1 MLNRQGRPSAPGA
14 HGVSDPAAGMGDEAA
29 RLQGDTNRSRGSAA
43 GEHPTFTGNKALAQ
57 VEPLIFETGR
67 YDTTGVDLDEPEDF
81 EPRLGG
87 LERREAIGLPGLSEP
102 ETMRHYV
109 RLSQMNYGID
119 TGLFPLGSCTMK
131 HNARLNERMARLP
144 GFSDVHPLQPASTV
158 QGALELMN
166 ELGRYLVTLTNMTS
180 VALSPKAGA
189 HGELC
194 GMMAIK
200 AAIEA
205 KGEGK
210 TRNVVLVPDSAH
222 GTNPATAA
230 LIGFVV
236 KPVPAREDGW
246 VHVEDVKERLG
257 PDVAAIML
265 TNPNTCGLFE
275 PQVVEI
281 AKAIHDAGAYFY
293 CDGANF
299 NAIVGKARPGDL
311 GVDAMHINL
320 HKTFSTPHGGGGPGA
335 GPVVLSERLAPYAP
349 VPFVIPSPLAGEV
362 AAKRSERGRGTEG
375 ATGAVCPAPPTPDP
389 SPEGGGE
396 FRLVEHAGDADG
408 GSPLGRITA
417 FHGQMGMYVR
427 ALAYMLSHGADGMRQ
442 ASEDA
447 VLNANYVRAGLSDLM
462 SLPFGDKPCMHEV
475 LFDDSWLKDTGVTTL
490 DFAKAMIDEG
500 FHPMTVYF
508 PLVVHGAMLIEPTE
522 SESKASLDLFIA
534 TLRDLAFAA
543 KRGDRERFSGAPYH
557 APRRRLDETRAAR
570 QPVLKWTPP
579 QPVAEA
585 AE

>member
-1 MLNRQGRPSAPGA
+1 MLNRQGRPS
-14 HGVSDPAAGMGDEAA
+14 SAGEAS
-29 RLQGDTNRSRGSAA
+29 QT
-43 GEHPTFTGNKALAQ
+43 EHPTFTGNKALAQ
-57 VEPLIFETGR
+57 IEPLIFEIGHAE
-67 YDTTGVDLDEPEDF
+67 TTGVDLDEPEAF
-81 EPRLGG
+81 TPRLGG
-87 LERREAIGLPGLSEP
+87 LERKEAIGLPGLSEP
-102 ETMRHYV
+102 EAMRHYV
-109 RLSQMNYGID
+109 RLSQQNYGID

-144 GFSDVHPLQPASTV
+144 GFADVHPLQPVSTV
-158 QGALELMN
+158 QGALELMS
-166 ELGRYLVTLTNMTS
+166 ELARYLVALTNMTT

-205 KGEGK
+205 RGEAE

-230 LIGFVV
+230 LIGFTVR
-236 KPVPAREDGW
+236 PVPARDDGW
-246 VHVEDVKERLG
+246 VHVDDVKKLLG

-275 PQVVEI
+275 NQVSEI

-320 HKTFSTPHGGGGPGA
+320 HKTFSTPHGGGGPGS
-335 GPVVLSERLAPYAP
+335 GPVVLSARLAPYAP
-349 VPFVIPSPLAGEV
+349 VPFVTLKDGEL
-362 AAKRSERGRGTEG
+362 T
-375 ATGAVCPAPPTPDP
+375 
-389 SPEGGGE
+389 
-396 FRLVEHAGDADG
+396 LVEQEADAPE
-408 GSPLGRITA
+408 SPFGRMTA

-427 ALAYMLSHGADGMRQ
+427 ALSYMLSHGTDGMRQ

-447 VLNANYVRAGLSDLM
+447 VLNANYIRASLADLL
-462 SLPFGDKPCMHEV
+462 SLPFGNKPCMHEV
-475 LFDDSWLKDTGVTTL
+475 LFDDAWLKDTGVTTL

-500 FHPMTVYF
+500 YHPMTMYF

-534 TLRDLAFAA
+534 TLRDLAMAA
-543 KRGDRERFSGAPYH
+543 KKGDTERFTGAPYH

-570 QPVLKWTPP
+570 NPVLKWTPP
-579 QPVAEA
+579 VPVAEA